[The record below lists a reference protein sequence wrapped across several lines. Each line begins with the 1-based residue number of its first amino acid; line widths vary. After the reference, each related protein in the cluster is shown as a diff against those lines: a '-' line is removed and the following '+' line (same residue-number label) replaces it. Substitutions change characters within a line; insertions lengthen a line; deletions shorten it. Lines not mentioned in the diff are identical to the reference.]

1 MSHVLLINP
10 PGPAGKTAN
19 REGSAGLGVIGPHAD
34 DFYYPPQT
42 IATVAAVLRQ
52 AGYSVTCVDA
62 VAEKL
67 DVAATL
73 ARVPPRATDLQIGV
87 LMSQATLTVDVDFC
101 QHLLADTDVD
111 VVAFG
116 SAMRFIGQT
125 VMEQCRVTAV
135 ALGAPETAVLRTLQA
150 LATASADD
158 ESDGEWVAGPA
169 LPRADLTT
177 LPRPA
182 WELLP
187 HDRYPFL
194 TLRAGSGCDDDC
206 AYCPYV
212 AVEGHGRQVRPVQA
226 VVDELAWLQQT
237 FPKARYLFRDIVFA
251 ADRAWTEAFCA
262 ALIARLARRLKIN
275 WECESRPE
283 HFDLAL
289 LRQMAGAG
297 CTTIKIGLETVDDE
311 MLELMGRLHPRQTA
325 DDYRDQVLEVLDA
338 AAQVR
343 IACRLFVMVGL
354 PGETYG
360 ARAQTRE
367 FLASVRPPLLSIKAY
382 RPYAGV
388 RLEQDDLGANLNSRA
403 GARPLTRSEILELQR
418 EWQSLQGEPPSPQG
432 IGSKLAS
439 LLGWNGGRSY
449 QVSARRGRRLS

>member
-10 PGPAGKTAN
+10 PSPAGKTAN
-19 REGSAGLGVIGPHAD
+19 REGSAGLGVIGSHED

-42 IATVAAVLRQ
+42 LATVAAVLRA
-52 AGYSVTCVDA
+52 AGYRVTCVDA

-67 DVAATL
+67 DAAATL
-73 ARVPPRATDLQIGV
+73 ARVPPQAADLQIGV
-87 LMSQATLTVDVDFC
+87 LMSQATLSADMDFC
-101 QHLLADTDVD
+101 QHLAADTTVD
-111 VVAFG
+111 VIAFG
-116 SAMRFIGQT
+116 PAMRFIGRT
-125 VMEQCRVTAV
+125 VMEQSRVTAV
-135 ALGAPETAVLRTLQA
+135 ALGAPEAAVLRTLQA
-150 LATASADD
+150 LSAPPPD
-158 ESDGEWVAGPA
+158 EDSGEEWVAGPA
-169 LPRADLTT
+169 LPRADLAG

-194 TLRAGSGCDDDC
+194 TLRAGIGCDDDC

-237 FPKARYLFRDIVFA
+237 FPKSRYLFRDIVFA
-251 ADRAWTEAFCA
+251 ADRAWVEAFCA
-262 ALIARLARRLKIN
+262 DLTARRLKIN

-289 LRQMAGAG
+289 LRQMARAG
-297 CTTIKIGLETVDDE
+297 CSTIKIGMETVDDE

-325 DDYRDQVLEVLDA
+325 DDYRDRVLEVLDA
-338 AAQVR
+338 AAQTH
-343 IACRLFVMVGL
+343 ITCRLFVMVGL

-367 FLASVRPPLLSIKAY
+367 FLAAVRPPLLSIKAY

-388 RLEQDDLGANLNSRA
+388 RLEQDGLGASLNARP
-403 GARPLTRSEILELQR
+403 GARPLSRSEITELQR
-418 EWQSLQGEPPSPQG
+418 EWQSLQGDPPPPQG
-432 IGSKLAS
+432 LGSKLAS
-439 LLGWNGGRSY
+439 LLGWNRGRSY
-449 QVSARRGRRLS
+449 QVSARRGRRLA

>member
-10 PGPAGKTAN
+10 PSPAGKTAN
-19 REGSAGLGVIGPHAD
+19 REGSAGLGVIGATAD
-34 DFYYPPQT
+34 DFYYPPHL

-52 AGYSVTCVDA
+52 AGYTVTCVDA
-62 VAEKL
+62 VGEKINL
-67 DVAATL
+67 AATL
-73 ARVPPRATDLQIGV
+73 ARVPPNAADLQIAV
-87 LMSQATLTVDVDFC
+87 LMSQATLAGDIDFCERLQADVD
-101 QHLLADTDVD
+101 ATVI
-111 VVAFG
+111 AFG
-116 SAMRFIGQT
+116 PAMRFVGQT
-125 VMEQCRVTAV
+125 VMEQSHVTAV
-135 ALGAPETAVLRTLQA
+135 ALGEPETAVLRTLQA
-150 LATASADD
+150 LAMPADD
-158 ESDGEWVAGPA
+158 ETNDEWVTGPSA
-169 LPRADLTT
+169 PTVELAQ

-194 TLRAGSGCDDDC
+194 TLRAGRGCADDC

-212 AVEGHGRQVRPVQA
+212 AVEGHNRQTRPVA
-226 VVDELAWLQQT
+226 DVVEELAWLQRT
-237 FPKARYLFRDIVFA
+237 FPKTRYLFRDIVFA
-251 ADRAWTEAFCA
+251 ADRSWVEAFCA
-262 ALIARLARRLKIN
+262 AISAHHLKVN

-289 LRQMAGAG
+289 LRQMARAG

-311 MLELMGRLHPRQTA
+311 MLALLGRLHSHQTA
-325 DDYRDQVLEVLDA
+325 EDYRDRVLEVMDA
-338 AAQVR
+338 AAQTR
-343 IACRLFVMVGL
+343 INCRVFVMVGL

-367 FLASVRPPLLSIKAY
+367 FLAAVRPPLLSVKAY

-388 RLEQDDLGANLNSRA
+388 RLEQGELGASLNARV
-403 GARPLTRSEILELQR
+403 GARPLTRSELLELQR
-418 EWQSLQGEPPSPQG
+418 EWQGFQGEPPPPQG

-439 LLGWNGGRSY
+439 LLGWNSGRSF